1 MRDLISKVLA
11 KDFLS
16 LEDQTGNAR
25 EIEFVSYYR
34 LTDFGQLLKAVEM
47 IEQEQWELKLAKS
60 EQNLAQG
67 SIRVRREQSRD
78 GQNVRF
84 YETLKT
90 VVPGSAGRDELTREI
105 DESYFNAFKST
116 MSRGMLKLRC
126 VIPIEGT
133 EGTWPE
139 DKCTQHKGALC
150 WEIDVF
156 YAENGKDLFPWVKVD
171 LEVPDESWLQKLPEF
186 PLSHERAITA
196 PYGQRTEED
205 EALVSSF
212 YSGPF
217 IYTHEREAAMKAAT
231 TPATSET
238 DPTEEPAQ
246 TEPET
251 NTDKAGTSNDSNS

>member
-1 MRDLISKVLA
+1 MRDLISKTLA

-16 LEDQTGNAR
+16 MEDQTGNTR

-90 VVPGSAGRDELTREI
+90 VVPGAIGRNELTREI
-105 DESYFNAFKST
+105 DEAYFNAFKST
-116 MSRGMLKLRC
+116 LSRGMLKLRC
-126 VIPIEGT
+126 LLPVAGT
-133 EGTWPE
+133 EGAWT
-139 DKCTQHKGALC
+139 KGPFAEGDGSLC

-171 LEVPDESWLQKLPEF
+171 LEVPDESWLQRLPEF
-186 PLSHERAITA
+186 PLSYERAITA

-212 YSGPF
+212 YNGPF
-217 IYTHEREAAMKAAT
+217 IYTHEREAAMKAPP
-231 TPATSET
+231 TPEKTEAET
-238 DPTEEPAQ
+238 AEEKA
-246 TEPET
+246 PET
-251 NTDKAGTSNDSNS
+251 NTDEAGTNDDSSS

>member
-1 MRDLISKVLA
+1 MRDLISKVLT

-34 LTDFGQLLKAVEM
+34 LTNFGQLLKAVEM

-139 DKCTQHKGALC
+139 DNARNTKARCVGKSMSSTPITTRICSLGLRSTWKCLT
-150 WEIDVF
+150 
-156 YAENGKDLFPWVKVD
+156 
-171 LEVPDESWLQKLPEF
+171 
-186 PLSHERAITA
+186 
-196 PYGQRTEED
+196 
-205 EALVSSF
+205 
-212 YSGPF
+212 
-217 IYTHEREAAMKAAT
+217 
-231 TPATSET
+231 
-238 DPTEEPAQ
+238 
-246 TEPET
+246 
-251 NTDKAGTSNDSNS
+251 KAGCKSYPSSL